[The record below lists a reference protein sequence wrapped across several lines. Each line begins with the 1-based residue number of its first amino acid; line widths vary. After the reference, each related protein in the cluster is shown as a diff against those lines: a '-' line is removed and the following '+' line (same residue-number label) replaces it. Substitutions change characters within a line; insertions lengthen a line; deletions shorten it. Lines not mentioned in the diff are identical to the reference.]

1 VISEPPHETMSLSK
15 KLIRGSVISVSEQAL
30 KVVAMFITTPLMV
43 EHLGGKDYGL
53 WIVALTIIAYLQLL
67 DLGVSFSGTRF
78 LGQAIGAGDSARFQE
93 TIRTLNYLFNHIALG
108 AILLTLTLGLVIPL
122 WLPPDAVLVE
132 ARWIVLALGS
142 ATALRFATRIFEVI
156 LKSHVRYDLL
166 GAIAI
171 IKTIIQAACVTYFLT
186 RGHGLKT
193 LLSIYILTDL
203 IDQCLLLAFSRRI
216 SPDSRIRVF
225 AERPLEL
232 APFLRYSLSAMMANL
247 GQHLRSGVD
256 PLIIGHFSGLSLV
269 PVYSIGSRLLSL
281 FTDVVNAVFGGN
293 FVAAFSQLDGRNDR
307 EALIRNFLKA
317 TRFSSA
323 FAALGGSAIA
333 LFGPPFIERWIG
345 PSFSQS
351 GQVLLILVAPTCVM
365 LAQYPAWSFFYSQN
379 KQQWLATA
387 TLAGGAF
394 NAVLS
399 IVLAMKIG
407 FLGVVWAT
415 AVELLL
421 VFGLFVPW
429 LIARTCPCGFVHFLW
444 HLLRHAAPFVALG
457 LIFHLLIGEWIV
469 PDYLRIF
476 LFGLAY
482 GVISSPP
489 LLFLT
494 LAAEDRR
501 RLFSRFHKGQS

>member
-1 VISEPPHETMSLSK
+1 VSLAK
-15 KLIRGSVISVSEQAL
+15 KLIRGSVISVSEQVL

-43 EHLGGKDYGL
+43 EHLGGEDYGL
-53 WIVALTIIAYLQLL
+53 WIVALTLIAYLQLL

-78 LGQAIGAGDSARFQE
+78 LGQAIGAGDSTRFRE
-93 TIRTLNYLFNHIALG
+93 TIRTLNYLFNHIALA
-108 AILLTLTLGLVIPL
+108 AILLTLVLGLLIPL
-122 WLPPDAVLVE
+122 WLPRDAVLVE
-132 ARWIVLALGS
+132 ARWVVLALGS
-142 ATALRFATRIFEVI
+142 ATSLRFATRIFEVI

-171 IKTIIQAACVTYFLT
+171 IKTIIQASCLIYFLT

-193 LLSIYILTDL
+193 LLAIYLLTDL
-203 IDQCLLLAFSRRI
+203 IDQCFLLAFARRI
-216 SPDSRIRVF
+216 SPGSRIRF
-225 AERPLEL
+225 FPDRPLEL
-232 APFLRYSLSAMMANL
+232 APFLRYSLSAFMANL

-256 PLIIGHFSGLSLV
+256 PLIIGHFSGLPMV
-269 PVYSIGSRLLSL
+269 PVYSIGSRFLSL

-307 EALIRNFLKA
+307 EALVRNFLKT

-333 LFGPPFIERWIG
+333 LFGPAFIERWIG
-345 PSFSQS
+345 PSFSQA
-351 GQVLLILVAPTCVM
+351 GQVLLILVVPTCVM

-379 KQQWLATA
+379 KQQWLANA

-394 NAVLS
+394 NAILS
-399 IVLAMKIG
+399 IILALKIG

-429 LIARTCPCGFVHFLW
+429 LIARTCGRGFFLFLVHLT
-444 HLLRHAAPFVALG
+444 RHAAPFAALG
-457 LIFHLLIGEWIV
+457 LIFQLLFGGWIT
-469 PDYLRIF
+469 PDYLRIT
-476 LFGLAY
+476 LLAVAY
-482 GVISSPP
+482 GVISLPP

-501 RLFSRFHKGQS
+501 LLVSRLRGANS